1 MAVISVQGFYD
12 MHVHT
17 GPAPFRRI
25 GDTVD
30 IARWCAE
37 AGMAGMVAKSHFES
51 TISKAHHAQR
61 EVPNFRVFAAIVLNR
76 GVGGINPVA
85 VYHALH
91 QGAKVVWMPTIDAQ
105 HHAKVFGSTGTFG
118 FASMTVKYQ
127 GTVRKREPLTC
138 LANGKLTEDTKEVI
152 EAVAAHDAVLATGH
166 LSKEEIFAVVDYAL
180 SAKARKILITHPE
193 WIVPNLD
200 IQVQVELAR
209 TGCFVEFCAASVF
222 PMTPSVTAEQMKEM
236 IQAVTPERSILS
248 TDTGQ
253 PFSARTPEQMR
264 VFVQVLHERGLSEE
278 AIARMAI
285 TNPAYLLG
293 VTESLP

>member
-1 MAVISVQGFYD
+1 MAMMSVHGFYD

-61 EVPNFRVFAAIVLNR
+61 EVRDFHVFAAVVLNR

-85 VYHALH
+85 VYHALQ

-105 HHAKVFGSTGTFG
+105 HHAKTFGHTGTFG
-118 FASMTVKYQ
+118 FASMTVKYE
-127 GTVRKREPLTC
+127 GGVREREPLTC

-166 LSKEEIFAVVDYAL
+166 LSKEEIFEVVEYAL
-180 SAKARKILITHPE
+180 SKKVRKILITHPE
-193 WIVPNLD
+193 WLVPNLD
-200 IQVQVELAR
+200 VHIQVKLAQA
-209 TGCFVEFCAASVF
+209 GCFVEYCAASVF
-222 PMTPSVTAEQMKEM
+222 PMSPSVTVEQMKEM
-236 IQAVTPERSILS
+236 IQAVTPERAILS

-253 PFSARTPEQMR
+253 PFSAKTPEQMR
-264 VFVQVLHERGLSEE
+264 VFAQVLHERGLSEE

-293 VTESLP
+293 VTETLP